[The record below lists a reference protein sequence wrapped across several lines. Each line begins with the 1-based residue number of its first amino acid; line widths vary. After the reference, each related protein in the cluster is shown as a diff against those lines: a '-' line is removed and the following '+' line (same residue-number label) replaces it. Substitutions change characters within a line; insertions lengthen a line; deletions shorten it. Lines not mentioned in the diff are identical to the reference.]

1 MENNDKNPKDT
12 KKTETKEA
20 IHGNDKNEKT
30 KIKTK
35 EVEQKDSK
43 IKTKKVEQKDNEIKS
58 GKRRIFPF
66 VLIGIFIIVI
76 LVFSV
81 IFSLINIGNDKI
93 IGKVSIMGIDVSNM
107 TKEQAT
113 EVLKEIIH
121 DKMSEELVLKKD
133 DYETSINANQ
143 INAQFNIEEAVQKA
157 YDIGRSGNII
167 TNNYNILASIIWGNN
182 IELQM
187 NYEQESLDKKI
198 DDISSKLPDGLV
210 QNSYYI
216 EDDELIIVK
225 GKKGLVIKEDELENS
240 VINEMK
246 AVNKKYNIL
255 NIPTQELEPDAI
267 DIEKIRDEIY
277 KEPQNASVSKDKE
290 TGKTQV
296 NTHVNGVDFDI
307 SIEEAKK
314 IIAED
319 KEEYVIPLKIIV
331 PDKTLSDLGEEAFPD
346 KLSEYSTIFDPSN
359 RNRSNNLAISA
370 EKIDGTIIMPG
381 ETFSYN
387 QTVGERTIA
396 AGYKEAGAYAGG
408 KVVQDVGGGICQT
421 SSTLYNAALLANLEI
436 VDRSNHQFLTSY
448 VDASRD
454 ATVAWG
460 SIDFQFKNTRTYPI
474 KIEASAQNGVC
485 EMTIYGI
492 KEDKEYEV
500 VIESEV
506 LSYIPFTTKY
516 ENDDS
521 LEEGEEVV
529 EQSGYTGCTSEAYKI
544 LKLNGKVVSKTLLSK
559 DTYDPMTRIIRRG
572 TKKEAVESSADTVNE
587 K

>member
-1 MENNDKNPKDT
+1 MESNDKNPKDT

-20 IHGNDKNEKT
+20 IHGNDKNEKI
-30 KIKTK
+30 KIKIK
-35 EVEQKDSK
+35 E
-43 IKTKKVEQKDNEIKS
+43 VEQKDNEIKS

-113 EVLKEIIH
+113 EVLEEIIH

-255 NIPTQELEPDAI
+255 NIPTQEVEPDAI
-267 DIEKIRDEIY
+267 DIEKIRNEIY

-346 KLSEYSTIFDPSN
+346 KLSEYSTIFDSSN

-460 SIDFQFKNTRTYPI
+460 SIDFKFKNTRTYPI
-474 KIEASAQNGVC
+474 KIEASAKNGVC
-485 EMTIYGI
+485 EMAIYGI

-521 LEEGEEVV
+521 LEEGEEVI

>member
-12 KKTETKEA
+12 KKTEAKEA
-20 IHGNDKNEKT
+20 IHGNDKNEKI
-30 KIKTK
+30 KIKIK

-255 NIPTQELEPDAI
+255 NIPTQEVEPDAI
-267 DIEKIRDEIY
+267 DIEKIRNEIY

-346 KLSEYSTIFDPSN
+346 KLSEYSTIFDSSN

-474 KIEASAQNGVC
+474 KIEASAKNGVC
-485 EMTIYGI
+485 EMAIYGI

-521 LEEGEEVV
+521 LEEGEEVI

>member
-1 MENNDKNPKDT
+1 MESNDKNPKDT

-113 EVLKEIIH
+113 EVLEEIIH

-255 NIPTQELEPDAI
+255 NIPTQEVEPDAI
-267 DIEKIRDEIY
+267 DIEKIRNEIY

-346 KLSEYSTIFDPSN
+346 KLSEYSTIFDSSN

-370 EKIDGTIIMPG
+370 EKIDGTIIIPG

-521 LEEGEEVV
+521 LEEGEEVI

>member
-20 IHGNDKNEKT
+20 IHNNDKNEKT

-35 EVEQKDSK
+35 EVEQNDSK

-113 EVLKEIIH
+113 EVLEEIIH
-121 DKMSEELVLKKD
+121 NKMSEELVLKKD

-143 INAQFNIEEAVQKA
+143 INVQFNIEEAVGEA
-157 YDIGRSGNII
+157 FNIGRDGNILS
-167 TNNYNILASIIWGNN
+167 NNYKILASYIWQKDIAGM
-182 IELQM
+182 I
-187 NYEQESLDKKI
+187 NYDKEALDKKI
-198 DDISSKLPDGLV
+198 EDISSKLPGGLV
-210 QNSYYI
+210 ENSYYI

-255 NIPTQELEPDAI
+255 NIPTQEVEPDAI
-267 DIEKIRDEIY
+267 DIEKIRNEIY

-346 KLSEYSTIFDPSN
+346 KLSEYSTIFDSSN

-474 KIEASAQNGVC
+474 KIEASAKNGVC
-485 EMTIYGI
+485 EMAIYGI

-500 VIESEV
+500 VIESKV

-516 ENDDS
+516 ENDAT
-521 LEEGEEVV
+521 LEEGKEVV

-572 TKKEAVESSADTVNE
+572 TKKETVESSADTVNE

>member
-113 EVLKEIIH
+113 EVLEEIIH

-255 NIPTQELEPDAI
+255 NIPTQEVEPDAI
-267 DIEKIRDEIY
+267 DIEKIRNEIY

-474 KIEASAQNGVC
+474 KIEASAKNGVC
-485 EMTIYGI
+485 EMAIYGI

-572 TKKEAVESSADTVNE
+572 TKKETVESSADTVNE

>member
-20 IHGNDKNEKT
+20 IHGNDKNEKI
-30 KIKTK
+30 KIKIK
-35 EVEQKDSK
+35 E
-43 IKTKKVEQKDNEIKS
+43 VEQKDNEIKS

-255 NIPTQELEPDAI
+255 NIPTQEVEPDAI
-267 DIEKIRDEIY
+267 DIEKIRNEIY

-346 KLSEYSTIFDPSN
+346 KLSEYSTIFDSSN

-474 KIEASAQNGVC
+474 KIEASAKNGVC
-485 EMTIYGI
+485 EMAIYGI

-521 LEEGEEVV
+521 LEEGEEVI

>member
-30 KIKTK
+30 KIKAK

-113 EVLKEIIH
+113 EVLEEIIH

-167 TNNYNILASIIWGNN
+167 TNNYNILASIIWGNT

-277 KEPQNASVSKDKE
+277 KEPQNAYVSKDKE

-474 KIEASAQNGVC
+474 KIEASAKNGVC
-485 EMTIYGI
+485 EMAIYGI

-572 TKKEAVESSADTVNE
+572 TKKETVESSADTVNE

>member
-12 KKTETKEA
+12 KKTEAKEA
-20 IHGNDKNEKT
+20 IHGNDKNEKI
-30 KIKTK
+30 KIKIK

-113 EVLKEIIH
+113 EVLEEIIH

-143 INAQFNIEEAVQKA
+143 INAQFNTEEAVQKA

-255 NIPTQELEPDAI
+255 NIPTQEVEPDAI
-267 DIEKIRDEIY
+267 DIEKIRNEIY

-474 KIEASAQNGVC
+474 KIEASAKNGVC
-485 EMTIYGI
+485 EMAIYGI

>member
-20 IHGNDKNEKT
+20 IHGNDKNEKI
-30 KIKTK
+30 KIKIK
-35 EVEQKDSK
+35 E
-43 IKTKKVEQKDNEIKS
+43 VEQKDNEIKS

-143 INAQFNIEEAVQKA
+143 INAQFNTEEAVQKA

-255 NIPTQELEPDAI
+255 NIPTQEVEPDAI
-267 DIEKIRDEIY
+267 DIEKIRNEIY

-346 KLSEYSTIFDPSN
+346 KLSEYSTIFDSSN

-474 KIEASAQNGVC
+474 KIEASAKNGVC
-485 EMTIYGI
+485 EMAIYGI

-521 LEEGEEVV
+521 LEEGEEVI

>member
-20 IHGNDKNEKT
+20 IHGNDKNEKI
-30 KIKTK
+30 KIKIK
-35 EVEQKDSK
+35 E
-43 IKTKKVEQKDNEIKS
+43 VEQKDNEIKS

-113 EVLKEIIH
+113 EVLEEIIH

-255 NIPTQELEPDAI
+255 NIPTQEVEPDAI
-267 DIEKIRDEIY
+267 DIEKIRNEIY

-346 KLSEYSTIFDPSN
+346 KLSEYSTIFDSSN

-474 KIEASAQNGVC
+474 KIEASAKNGVC
-485 EMTIYGI
+485 EMAIYGI

-521 LEEGEEVV
+521 LEEGEEVI